1 MAIQLISTTKPI
13 GGVCTVTVQDTGN
26 QVGTDETG
34 QPIYKTYS
42 VRHNVNLSA
51 SDLKA
56 RIEKQILADQEAD
69 ESISSIKTAI
79 KTAVESIDTSKL
91 SAVLKEM
98 IRIARQKIL
107 IIANKGALWESSKH
121 LLQPVDGWELTDR
134 GEVMIWRRNDSQ

>member
-26 QVGTDETG
+26 QVGTDENSN
-34 QPIYKTYS
+34 PIYKTYS
-42 VRHNVNLSA
+42 VRHNTNLPA

-56 RIEKQILADQEAD
+56 RIETMILADKEAD

-91 SAVLKEM
+91 SAT
-98 IRIARQKIL
+98 
-107 IIANKGALWESSKH
+107 KGVS
-121 LLQPVDGWELTDR
+121 
-134 GEVMIWRRNDSQ
+134 

>member
-1 MAIQLISTTKPI
+1 MAIQLISTTKPM

-26 QVGTDETG
+26 QVGTDENS

-69 ESISSIKTAI
+69 ESIISIKTAI

-91 SAVLKEM
+91 SAT
-98 IRIARQKIL
+98 
-107 IIANKGALWESSKH
+107 KGVS
-121 LLQPVDGWELTDR
+121 
-134 GEVMIWRRNDSQ
+134 

>member
-56 RIEKQILADQEAD
+56 RIEKMILADKEAD
-69 ESISSIKTAI
+69 ESITSIETAI
-79 KTAVESIDTSKL
+79 KTTVESIDTSKL
-91 SAVLKEM
+91 SATKEV
-98 IRIARQKIL
+98 
-107 IIANKGALWESSKH
+107 S
-121 LLQPVDGWELTDR
+121 
-134 GEVMIWRRNDSQ
+134 